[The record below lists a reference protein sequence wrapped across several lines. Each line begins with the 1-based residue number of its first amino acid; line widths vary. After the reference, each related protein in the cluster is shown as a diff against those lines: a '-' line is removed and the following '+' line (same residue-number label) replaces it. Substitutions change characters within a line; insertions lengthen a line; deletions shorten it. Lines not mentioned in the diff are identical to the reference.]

1 VEGQRSAGELLTILQ
16 NVVEEQ
22 SASLIARRQQQE
34 ARDLDCRL
42 REEQDE
48 AYRIG
53 LLADQVCIFYSF
65 LLTLLKPSFFFSVTY
80 LEQIVILLIIAWT
93 YKGTRLSCIYWV
105 FLV

>member
-1 VEGQRSAGELLTILQ
+1 MEGQRSAGQLLTILQ

-34 ARDLDCRL
+34 ARGL

-65 LLTLLKPSFFFSVTY
+65 LLNLLKPIFFCSVTY
-80 LEQIVILLIIAWT
+80 LEHIVILLFIAWT
-93 YKGTRLSCIYWV
+93 YKGGTRLSCIYWV